1 MVKDL
6 IKKAKVFKQLFYL
19 REEKVDN
26 IRLILFYDTIQKEN
40 YYDDLKQ
47 AFLESFNDDD
57 NSKFL
62 YEFQCI
68 YIKSSYLAAGLFNMY
83 EKYNI
88 YSYEKKILQEKVEK
102 MDDENK
108 RLKEDLNELKKKF
121 SKNQDEKKNSL
132 EASELKSQLF
142 ETKMKFNGVKN
153 N

>member
-1 MVKDL
+1 MVKGL
-6 IKKAKVFKQLFYL
+6 IKKAKVFKQLFDL

-68 YIKSSYLAAGLFNMY
+68 YIK
-83 EKYNI
+83 
-88 YSYEKKILQEKVEK
+88 
-102 MDDENK
+102 
-108 RLKEDLNELKKKF
+108 
-121 SKNQDEKKNSL
+121 
-132 EASELKSQLF
+132 
-142 ETKMKFNGVKN
+142 
-153 N
+153 